1 MINQPHALLI
11 MRLNVQNANA
21 VSSPLTWG
29 FPPPSAFTG
38 FAHALSLLLQKD
50 PELADIE
57 GLTLDG
63 VGIVCHHF
71 EPQISTP
78 AGKSTQVL
86 NLSKPSIRS
95 KKEEQKLTSEGT
107 PPSIVEEGRAHL
119 EVSLIIGVYGGG
131 DFDFSLQANA
141 EWFANRVYQSAC
153 AMRLAGGSIFAVP
166 SYANRPA
173 ATLTSWPEY
182 PKDME
187 DVTRKLR
194 PRLLPSF
201 ALMNRDDLLKSHLAS
216 LQQTQTDATALD
228 ALLDLSRLNIDC
240 TQDEHNPDKGHWQIR
255 KKQGWLV
262 PLPVGYAAI
271 SELHPAGT
279 VKNARD
285 PKTPFRFVES
295 VLSLGEWR
303 SPHRINNLSH
313 LLWFH
318 SAEPESGLYRCIQPF
333 AQTVK

>member
-38 FAHALSLLLQKD
+38 FVHALSLRLQKEREKD

-63 VGIVCHHF
+63 VGIVSHRF
-71 EPQISTP
+71 EPQTSTP
-78 AGKSTQVL
+78 AGKRTQVFA
-86 NLSKPSIRS
+86 
-95 KKEEQKLTSEGT
+95 LTRNPLTKEGT
-107 PPSIVEEGRAHL
+107 TAAIVEEGRAHL

-141 EWFANRVYQSAC
+141 EWFANRVYQAAC

-173 ATLTSWPEY
+173 AILTCWPEY
-182 PKDME
+182 SKDME

-201 ALMNRDDLLKSHLAS
+201 ALMSRDDLLQSHLAS

-262 PLPVGYAAI
+262 PLPVGYATI
-271 SELHPAGT
+271 SELYPAGT

-285 PKTPFRFVES
+285 PKTPFCFVES

-318 SAEPESGLYRCIQPF
+318 SAEPESGLYRCTQPF
-333 AQTVK
+333 APTVK